1 MSAPPRATAE
11 QQAAAAPDA
20 SVWVTANAGTGKTHV
35 LIDRVTRLLLDG
47 TAPARILCLTFT
59 KAAAAEME
67 ERLFRRLGG
76 WATAPDAVLREYLHL
91 LQGAAVTDSG
101 LRQARRLFARALETP
116 GGLKIRTIH
125 AFCESLLRRFP
136 LEAAIPAHFQVIDE
150 RSAAELIADARKQ
163 VLAAAQGDDDLP
175 LTSALQRLVRRID
188 EPVFI
193 ALMDEAVRK
202 FRHAGR
208 KGDVDADI
216 AALYARL
223 GVGDGRSVD
232 DIVQAACARDQLPE
246 ADLRHAAETLLGGG
260 KTDCERGTVILAFL
274 DAPNRQAQYGAYLSA
289 WLTQKGAATKRLIT
303 KSLSEQHPHIAEI
316 LLAEQQ
322 RIVAVEAVVKATRVA
337 EASAAALRIGAAVVA
352 AYEAEKSRHGLLDY
366 DDLIGHTGNLLAGV
380 GAGWVLYKLD
390 GGLDHILV
398 DEAQDTSPAQW
409 EVIRLLSDE
418 FFAGD
423 GAREALDGDIA
434 PGGRT
439 IFAVGDEKQSIYSF
453 QGADPA
459 SFAAM
464 RNYFRSRA
472 QAAGRNWQDV
482 SLRQSFRS
490 VPEVLNAV
498 DQVFARALARE
509 GLSSEPGEI
518 AHMPVRTAAP
528 GRVEIWPTVVPEE
541 VETPNPWDAPLD
553 TPAPRSSHAVLA
565 DRIVTQISNWLEQEE
580 ILTPQN
586 RPIVPDDILI
596 LVRRRN
602 DFVEAV
608 VRKLKQC
615 NIPVAGTDRMVL
627 TDQMAVMDLI
637 AAGQFALMPEDD
649 LTLATLLRSPFVGMS
664 EDDLMRLAA
673 DRSAQRLWHELVRR
687 QQEDA
692 VFADA
697 HALLSRLLTMADFVP
712 PFEFFA
718 TLLGPMQGRR
728 RLLSRL
734 GPDASDPIDEFLSQ
748 ALQYG
753 RLGPP
758 SLQGFLHW
766 VGAGRTE
773 IKRDLEQGGG
783 AVRVMTVHAAKGLEA
798 NIVFLPDCC
807 ALPDGKFDPRLLP
820 VPDEGL
826 HVWPVKKD
834 LDDAVSAAART
845 AYAQARE
852 AEYRRLLYVAM
863 TRARDWL
870 YIGGYESRQKRK
882 DGCWYNLVCD
892 GLLGEAPAAH
902 VTEVPL
908 PWGETGWRIAGDLAA
923 APQAPGEVAPAP
935 APFKEEQARE
945 EQARSLPDWLAR
957 PAPAEPDPPAPL
969 APSRPT
975 GEEPATFSPR
985 SSDDRQ
991 RFQRGRLVH
1000 HLLQYLPDLAPQ
1012 AREAAA
1018 RRYLGQAGHG
1028 LDAAAVAAL
1037 VQETL
1042 SVMNAPAFAP
1052 LFGPDSQ
1059 AEVPLAGLVPAL
1071 GPASGPGKAI
1081 AGQIDRLCVLPD
1093 QLLIVDY
1100 KTNRPA
1106 PRDPAAVPEAYLRQM
1121 AAYRAALRL
1130 VYPARRVRCAL
1141 LWTDGPHLMW
1151 LDEARLDTAER
1162 ALADAPS

>member
-20 SVWVTANAGTGKTHV
+20 SVWVSANAGTGKTHV

-76 WATAPDAVLREYLHL
+76 WATAPDAVLRENLQL
-91 LQGAAVTDSG
+91 LQGAEVPDSG

-175 LTSALQRLVRRID
+175 LTSALQRMVRRID

-202 FRHAGR
+202 FRALGPGGDAGDAR
-208 KGDVDADI
+208 DVDTNI
-216 AALYARL
+216 VALYRRL
-223 GVGDGRSVD
+223 GASDGRSVD
-232 DIVQAACARDQLPE
+232 DIVHTACAHGNLPE
-246 ADLRHAAETLLGGG
+246 ADLRQAAETLLEGS
-260 KTDCERGTVILAFL
+260 KTDRVRGEVILAFL
-274 DAPNRQAQYGAYLSA
+274 DAPRRAAQYQSYLTA
-289 WLTQKGAATKRLIT
+289 WLTQKGTATKRLIT
-303 KSLSEQHPHIAEI
+303 NGLSEQHPHIADI
-316 LLAEQQ
+316 LQAEQQ
-322 RIVAVEAVVKATRVA
+322 RIMAVEAELRATHVA

-352 AYEAEKSRHGLLDY
+352 AYKAEKTRHGLLDY
-366 DDLIGHTGNLLAGV
+366 DDLIGHTGKLLAGA

-418 FFAGD
+418 FFAGE
-423 GAREALDGDIA
+423 GARVQPDGGMPA
-434 PGGRT
+434 GGRT

-464 RNYFRSRA
+464 REYFRVKARG
-472 QAAGRNWQDV
+472 AGRKWQDV
-482 SLRQSFRS
+482 SLQQSFRS
-490 VPEVLNAV
+490 APEVLHAV
-498 DQVFARALARE
+498 DRVFTHGPARE

-518 AHMPVRTAAP
+518 SHMPVRKAAL
-528 GRVEIWPTVVPEE
+528 GRVEIWPTVMPEE
-541 VETPNPWDAPLD
+541 VEPPNPWRAPLD
-553 TPAPRSSHAVLA
+553 TPSPRSSHAVLA
-565 DRIVTQISNWLEQEE
+565 ERIVTQISGWLEDKEM
-580 ILTPQN
+580 LTPQG
-586 RPIVPDDILI
+586 RPVLPDDILI

-602 DFVEAV
+602 DFVETI
-608 VRKLKQC
+608 VRKLKQR
-615 NIPVAGTDRMVL
+615 NIPVAGADRMVL

-649 LTLATLLRSPFVGMS
+649 LTLATLLRSPLVGMS
-664 EDDLMRLAA
+664 EEDLMRLAA
-673 DRSAQRLWHELVRR
+673 KRTAPRLWHELVGR
-687 QQEDA
+687 QAED
-692 VFADA
+692 VVYTRA
-697 HALLSRLLTMADFVP
+697 HAFLSQLLAMADFVP

-718 TLLGPMQGRR
+718 TLLGPMAGRQ

-734 GPDASDPIDEFLSQ
+734 GPDAADPVDEFLSQ

-807 ALPDGKFDPRLLP
+807 SQPDGKFDPRLLP
-820 VPDEGL
+820 VPEGGM
-826 HVWPVKKD
+826 HVWPVRKEF
-834 LDDAVSAAART
+834 DDEVAAAARS
-845 AYAQARE
+845 AYGQARD

-892 GLLGEAPAAH
+892 ALLGDAPSGQ
-902 VTEVPL
+902 VREVPL
-908 PWGETGWRIAGDLAA
+908 PWGETGWRIEGDLSADGITAETAA
-923 APQAPGEVAPAP
+923 TSVPASAPPPAP
-935 APFKEEQARE
+935 LPGWLDQA
-945 EQARSLPDWLAR
+945 
-957 PAPAEPDPPAPL
+957 APAEPDPPAPL
-969 APSRPT
+969 APSRPKADEPAALSPRT
-975 GEEPATFSPR
+975 GEGR
-985 SSDDRQ
+985 L

-1000 HLLQYLPDLAPQ
+1000 YLLQYLPELEPW
-1012 AREAAA
+1012 AREVAA
-1018 RRYLGQAGHG
+1018 RRYLSQPGHG
-1028 LDAAAVAAL
+1028 LDGAAIAAL
-1037 VQETL
+1037 VRETL
-1042 SVMNAPAFAP
+1042 SVMNAAEFAP
-1052 LFGPDSQ
+1052 LFGPGSQ

-1071 GPASGPGKAI
+1071 GPGQAI

-1093 QLLIVDY
+1093 RVLIVDY

-1106 PRDPAAVPEAYLRQM
+1106 PRDPAAVPDNYLRQM
-1121 AAYRAALRL
+1121 AAYRAALRAI
-1130 VYPARRVRCAL
+1130 YPGRSVGCAL

-1151 LDEARLDTAER
+1151 LADERLDLAER
-1162 ALADAPS
+1162 ALADTPS

>member
-20 SVWVTANAGTGKTHV
+20 SVWVSANAGTGKTHV

-76 WATAPDAVLREYLHL
+76 WATAPDTVLRENLQM
-91 LQGAAVTDSG
+91 LQGADVPDSG

-150 RSAAELIADARKQ
+150 RSAAELIAEARKQ

-175 LTSALQRLVRRID
+175 LASALQRMVRRID

-202 FRHAGR
+202 FRTSGPGGDAGDAY
-208 KGDVDADI
+208 DVDTDI
-216 AALYARL
+216 VALYRRL
-223 GVGDGRSVD
+223 GATDGRSVD
-232 DIVQAACARDQLPE
+232 DIVHAACASGNLPE
-246 ADLRHAAETLLGGG
+246 ADLRQAAETLREGS
-260 KTDCERGTVILAFL
+260 KTDRERGEVILAFL
-274 DAPNRQAQYGAYLSA
+274 DAPVRAAQYRSYLKA
-289 WLTQKGAATKRLIT
+289 WLTQKGTATKRLIT
-303 KSLSEQHPHIAEI
+303 KGVSEQHPHIAGI
-316 LLAEQQ
+316 LQAEQQ
-322 RIVAVEAVVKATRVA
+322 RIAAVEAEIRATHVA

-352 AYEAEKSRHGLLDY
+352 AYEAEKTRHGLLDY
-366 DDLIGHTGNLLAGV
+366 DDLIGHTGNLLAGT

-418 FFAGD
+418 FFAGE
-423 GAREALDGDIA
+423 GARARPDGDMPA
-434 PGGRT
+434 GGRT

-464 RNYFRSRA
+464 RDYFRDRA
-472 QAAGRNWQDV
+472 QGAGCKWQDV
-482 SLRQSFRS
+482 SLQQSFRS
-490 VPEVLNAV
+490 VPDVLHAV
-498 DQVFARALARE
+498 DRVFAHGPARE
-509 GLSSEPGEI
+509 GLSSEPGEVS
-518 AHMPVRTAAP
+518 HMPVRNAVP
-528 GRVEIWPTVVPEE
+528 GRVEIWPTVVPDE
-541 VETPNPWDAPLD
+541 VDPPNPWQAPLD
-553 TPAPRSSHAVLA
+553 TPSPRSSHIVLA
-565 DRIVTQISNWLEQEE
+565 DRIVTQIADWLEHKE
-580 ILTPQN
+580 ILTPQG
-586 RPIVPDDILI
+586 RPVLPDDILI

-602 DFVEAV
+602 DFVEAI
-608 VRKLKQC
+608 VRKLKQR
-615 NIPVAGTDRMVL
+615 NIPVAGADRMVL

-649 LTLATLLRSPFVGMS
+649 LTLATLLRSPLVGMCE
-664 EDDLMRLAA
+664 EDLLRLAA
-673 DRSAQRLWHELVRR
+673 KRVAPRLWHELVSRR
-687 QQEDA
+687 AEDT
-692 VFADA
+692 VFAAA
-697 HALLSRLLTMADFVP
+697 HGFLSRLLAMADFVP

-718 TLLGPMQGRR
+718 TLLGPMAGRR

-734 GPDASDPIDEFLSQ
+734 GPDAADPVDEFLSQ

-807 ALPDGKFDPRLLP
+807 SQPDGKFDPRLLP
-820 VPDEGL
+820 VPEGGM
-826 HVWPVKKD
+826 HIWPVRKEF
-834 LDDAVSAAART
+834 DDDVAAAARS
-845 AYAQARE
+845 AYGQARD

-892 GLLGEAPAAH
+892 ALLGETPAGQ
-902 VTEVPL
+902 VSEVPL
-908 PWGETGWRIAGDLAA
+908 PWGETGWRFEAELPAEEIPAETETAA
-923 APQAPGEVAPAP
+923 TRGLAPAP
-935 APFKEEQARE
+935 PPAP
-945 EQARSLPDWLAR
+945 LPDWLDQA
-957 PAPAEPDPPAPL
+957 APAEPDPPAPL

-975 GEEPATFSPR
+975 AEEPAALSPR
-985 SSDDRQ
+985 TGEDRQ

-1000 HLLQYLPDLAPQ
+1000 HLLQYLPELEPP

-1018 RRYLGQAGHG
+1018 RRYLSQPGHD
-1028 LDAAAVAAL
+1028 LDGPAIAAL

-1042 SVMNAPAFAP
+1042 SVMNMAEFAP
-1052 LFGPDSQ
+1052 LFGPGSQ

-1071 GPASGPGKAI
+1071 GPGQAI

-1093 QLLIVDY
+1093 RVLIVDY

-1106 PRDPAAVPEAYLRQM
+1106 PRDPAAVPDNYLRQM
-1121 AAYRAALRL
+1121 AAYRAALRAI
-1130 VYPARRVRCAL
+1130 YPGRSVSCAL

-1151 LDEARLDTAER
+1151 LADERLDTAER
-1162 ALADAPS
+1162 ALADTPP